1 MFVEPNHIFNLMDT
15 NGRRSDVLNAL
26 KVYLE
31 ILEELKETW
40 PSEKWGT
47 YPASLAQFLFYEKA
61 LEKSKDVFRVHRKYD
76 AFVQALGAER
86 QTFIDRDEGWVQKN
100 FARFA
105 RVLDES
111 IEKRARHYTSN
122 LVKMGFSTE
131 DRNITEA
138 GYAYLRGS
146 VQRDALEGILP
157 LDNINIALLRQLA
170 KLKIFGESR
179 QGRRQYYAPFLMALT
194 LLLEGKAVSGHT
206 FEIVVQGL
214 SPYAN
219 DSLKEAIRSN
229 SVTAE
234 QLEEIICDIN
244 ITLPGE
250 LAGKSD
256 LDYAVFQTVFK
267 SSKSNATISK
277 AYYAFFCALR
287 DFLQSRSQ
295 GDYERLLEC
304 FDREDAPLINK
315 AFGCGRAV
323 FDIGNRGN
331 HHSLEEFLEKNAG
344 HPLLCATEFISAF
357 YTTYA
362 RSKWIDGIREYS
374 DTTLRLLGATG
385 LFKFKRL
392 PELAYQEV
400 LSRMFC
406 ADRLREHIFGEMTED
421 EYRRYEKD
429 EDCYLGK
436 NVSIANIF
444 HYSAAE
450 VETITQQIEDHLGV
464 TTAAAANELL
474 VGQKSADFAAH
485 IRSKY
490 PREKVIELLALFSD
504 RRNDLKIKKEVNDAA
519 TVPTIYEYIVGI
531 AWYYLSNEEFDLY
544 NSFNLTLNADFE
556 PVIHAGGGEG
566 DIVIHY
572 PEIVVMLEVTLMKK
586 QVQKRGEW
594 EPVLRHSLNLKADN
608 EPKETITF
616 FIADEL
622 DYNTINIWRAVAS
635 ASLESTNTHVPVDG
649 VVIMPFTSLEIRD
662 FLQNNVYYKK
672 IVNAVKTSFASV
684 PAIANTAWREEI
696 MENLSD

>member
-61 LEKSKDVFRVHRKYD
+61 LDKSKDVFQVHRKYD

-194 LLLEGKAVSGHT
+194 LLLEGEAVSGHT

-267 SSKSNATISK
+267 SSKST
-277 AYYAFFCALR
+277 
-287 DFLQSRSQ
+287 DGQ
-295 GDYERLLEC
+295 
-304 FDREDAPLINK
+304 P
-315 AFGCGRAV
+315 V
-323 FDIGNRGN
+323 
-331 HHSLEEFLEKNAG
+331 G
-344 HPLLCATEFISAF
+344 H
-357 YTTYA
+357 
-362 RSKWIDGIREYS
+362 R
-374 DTTLRLLGATG
+374 
-385 LFKFKRL
+385 
-392 PELAYQEV
+392 
-400 LSRMFC
+400 
-406 ADRLREHIFGEMTED
+406 
-421 EYRRYEKD
+421 
-429 EDCYLGK
+429 
-436 NVSIANIF
+436 
-444 HYSAAE
+444 
-450 VETITQQIEDHLGV
+450 
-464 TTAAAANELL
+464 
-474 VGQKSADFAAH
+474 
-485 IRSKY
+485 
-490 PREKVIELLALFSD
+490 
-504 RRNDLKIKKEVNDAA
+504 
-519 TVPTIYEYIVGI
+519 
-531 AWYYLSNEEFDLY
+531 
-544 NSFNLTLNADFE
+544 
-556 PVIHAGGGEG
+556 
-566 DIVIHY
+566 
-572 PEIVVMLEVTLMKK
+572 
-586 QVQKRGEW
+586 
-594 EPVLRHSLNLKADN
+594 
-608 EPKETITF
+608 
-616 FIADEL
+616 
-622 DYNTINIWRAVAS
+622 
-635 ASLESTNTHVPVDG
+635 
-649 VVIMPFTSLEIRD
+649 
-662 FLQNNVYYKK
+662 
-672 IVNAVKTSFASV
+672 
-684 PAIANTAWREEI
+684 
-696 MENLSD
+696 